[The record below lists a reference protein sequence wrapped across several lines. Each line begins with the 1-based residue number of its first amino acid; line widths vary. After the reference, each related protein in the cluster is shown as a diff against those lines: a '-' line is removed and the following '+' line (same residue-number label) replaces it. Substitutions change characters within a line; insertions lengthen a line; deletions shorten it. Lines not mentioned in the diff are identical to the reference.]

1 MTTEEENKLLMRV
14 KRLEQ
19 CINDFK
25 LYDSK
30 RKKYIEQLKNENEN
44 WKKRCFKINDDFDNY
59 IEVIESANG
68 TTYNPKVK
76 AYYNSFLE
84 KIANLKRELK
94 TSQELLN
101 VKESIDKSKE
111 DLLLEISSL
120 KKKKLELHKE
130 IECLKS
136 DLKRSNSKIENLENE
151 LILEKSLK

>member
-1 MTTEEENKLLMRV
+1 MEEIDVNKLLIHI

-25 LYDSK
+25 IYDSK
-30 RKKYIEQLKNENEN
+30 RKKYIEQLKNEIEN
-44 WKKRCFKINDDFDNY
+44 WKKRCFKISDDFDNY
-59 IEVIESANG
+59 IEVTESANG
-68 TTYNPKVK
+68 TTYNPKIK

-94 TSQELLN
+94 VSQELLN
-101 VKESIDKSKE
+101 VKESIDKTKE

-136 DLKRSNSKIENLENE
+136 KITNLENE
-151 LILEKSLK
+151 LIIEKSLK

>member
-1 MTTEEENKLLMRV
+1 MEEIDVNKLLMHV

-44 WKKRCFKINDDFDNY
+44 WKKRCFKISDDFDNY
-59 IEVIESANG
+59 IEVTESANG
-68 TTYNPKVK
+68 TTYDPKIK

-94 TSQELLN
+94 VSQELLN
-101 VKESIDKSKE
+101 VKESIDKTKE

-136 DLKRSNSKIENLENE
+136 KITNLENE
-151 LILEKSLK
+151 LIIEKSLK

>member
-1 MTTEEENKLLMRV
+1 MEEVDVNKLLIHI

-25 LYDSK
+25 IYDSK
-30 RKKYIEQLKNENEN
+30 RKKYIKQLKNEIEN
-44 WKKRCFKINDDFDNY
+44 WKKKCFKLSDDFDNY
-59 IEVIESANG
+59 IEVIESSNG

-94 TSQELLN
+94 VSQELIN

-136 DLKRSNSKIENLENE
+136 KIINLENK
-151 LILEKSLK
+151 LIIEKSLK

>member
-1 MTTEEENKLLMRV
+1 MEEK
-14 KRLEQ
+14 
-19 CINDFK
+19 CFK
-25 LYDSK
+25 LS
-30 RKKYIEQLKNENEN
+30 
-44 WKKRCFKINDDFDNY
+44 DDFDNY
-59 IEVIESANG
+59 IEVIESSNG

-94 TSQELLN
+94 VSQELIN

-136 DLKRSNSKIENLENE
+136 KIINLENK
-151 LILEKSLK
+151 LIIEKSLK